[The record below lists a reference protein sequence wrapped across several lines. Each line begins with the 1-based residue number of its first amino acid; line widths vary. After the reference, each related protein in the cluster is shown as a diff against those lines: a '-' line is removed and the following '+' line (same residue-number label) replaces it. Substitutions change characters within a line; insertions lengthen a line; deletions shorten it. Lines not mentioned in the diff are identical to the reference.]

1 MQEVFAGVKIS
12 TIFVQI
18 KGTFKFDTP
27 FFRRLSIGTF
37 LYLSPINSFKARD
50 THH

>member
-27 FFRRLSIGTF
+27 YFFGV
-37 LYLSPINSFKARD
+37 YLSAGKGYAAL
-50 THH
+50 